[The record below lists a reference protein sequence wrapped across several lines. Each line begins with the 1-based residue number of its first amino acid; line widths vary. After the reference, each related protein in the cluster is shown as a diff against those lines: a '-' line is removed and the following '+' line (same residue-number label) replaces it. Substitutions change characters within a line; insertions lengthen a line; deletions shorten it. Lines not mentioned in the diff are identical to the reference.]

1 MTWFITRE
9 RARESASTRHGKHLK
24 MPSPLIQIKNATVYR
39 GQTRVFKDLSLDI
52 HRRQSTALLGPNG
65 AGKTTFLKLL
75 SREVYPLRRAAT
87 VVRLFGR
94 EKWNVWELRAR
105 LGIVSSDLQHHYAGN
120 ASGLN
125 VALSGYH
132 SSVNTWGHQS
142 FSAGDVR
149 RAEAAMEELGVAHL
163 RDKKFAAMST
173 GEQRRFLL
181 ARALINRPDTLV
193 LDEPT
198 SGLDLPATFFYLN
211 LVRKLMRDGRHT
223 VLLVTH
229 HLHEIPPEIN
239 RVVLLKNGAV
249 TADGDSATILTSQN
263 ISALFD
269 TPVRIVTAN
278 GFYQA
283 LPG

>member
-1 MTWFITRE
+1 
-9 RARESASTRHGKHLK
+9 

-39 GQTRVFKDLSLDI
+39 GQTRVFADLSLDI
-52 HRRQSTALLGPNG
+52 HRHQNTALLGPNG

-75 SREVYPLRRAAT
+75 SREIYPLRRAAT

-142 FSAGDVR
+142 FSASDVR
-149 RAEAAMEELGVAHL
+149 RAEAVMEELGVAHL
-163 RDKKFAAMST
+163 RDTRFAAMST

-198 SGLDLPATFFYLN
+198 A
-211 LVRKLMRDGRHT
+211 
-223 VLLVTH
+223 VLTPQ
-229 HLHEIPPEIN
+229 EC
-239 RVVLLKNGAV
+239 
-249 TADGDSATILTSQN
+249 D
-263 ISALFD
+263 ALFD
-269 TPVRIVTAN
+269 NLRELAAAGKDRKSVV
-278 GFYQA
+278 
-283 LPG
+283 